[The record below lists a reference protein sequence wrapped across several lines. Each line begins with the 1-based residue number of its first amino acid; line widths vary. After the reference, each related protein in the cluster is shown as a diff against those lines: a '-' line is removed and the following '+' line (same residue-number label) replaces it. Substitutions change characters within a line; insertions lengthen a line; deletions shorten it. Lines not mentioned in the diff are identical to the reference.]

1 MWSPNISDDDDYDYG
16 DVDDDDGGVMLM
28 LGSDEVNHVG
38 TDDNISRMLTMLMMM
53 LVRILVTTIASSQ
66 CLEW

>member
-53 LVRILVTTIASSQ
+53 LVRMLVTTIASS
-66 CLEW
+66 